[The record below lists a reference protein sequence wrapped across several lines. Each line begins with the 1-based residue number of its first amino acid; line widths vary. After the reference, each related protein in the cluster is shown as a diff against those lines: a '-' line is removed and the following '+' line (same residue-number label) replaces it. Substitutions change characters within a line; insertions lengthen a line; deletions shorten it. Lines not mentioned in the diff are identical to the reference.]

1 MAMDELPITLAGKN
15 KLEAELNQLVKIE
28 REEIKIAISEAR
40 ELGDLKENAEYH
52 SAKEK
57 QAIIEGRIAQLQGI
71 MARSRV
77 VEVSK
82 IKSTKIVFG
91 ATVTVV
97 DVVKEVTITYR
108 IVGED
113 ESDSRENKI
122 SFTSPLGKA
131 LIGKEEGD
139 TVIVKAPKGDVE
151 FEIESFEFID

>member
-1 MAMDELPITLAGKN
+1 MDELPITLAGKN

-28 REEIKIAISEAR
+28 REEIKVAISEAR

-57 QAIIEGRIAQLQGI
+57 QGIIEGRIAQLQGVL
-71 MARSRV
+71 ARSRV

-82 IKSTKIVFG
+82 IKSSKVVFG
-91 ATVTVV
+91 ATVSVL
-97 DVVKEVTITYR
+97 DVAKNISITYK

-113 ESDSRENKI
+113 ESESRENKI
-122 SFTSPLGKA
+122 SYTSPLGKA

-151 FEIESFEFID
+151 YEIESFEFID